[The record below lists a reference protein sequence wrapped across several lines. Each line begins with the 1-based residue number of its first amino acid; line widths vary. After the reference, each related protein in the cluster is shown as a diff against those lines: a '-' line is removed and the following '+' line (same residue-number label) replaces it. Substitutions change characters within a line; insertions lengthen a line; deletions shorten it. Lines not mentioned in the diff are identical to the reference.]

1 MKYQL
6 NYTKEQNN
14 CCKSHEKNLK
24 KKLNIR
30 EKEVNELKN
39 VFNTNISIKSQFSS
53 QGYDGKEEDNNSKEI
68 KEILPYEEN
77 NYNIMNKRQIK
88 PKSFSRIERKLIS
101 YNNNS
106 KRNLFQ
112 TNNSNKGYNT
122 NNKNISTMIYYNS
135 KNTNNSSKLKMKYK
149 YKTIANIFTGNSSK
163 RAKNDSS
170 IKINHHKIRPS
181 YYHSINS
188 FRGKKIDKS
197 DSKSLISRSKCIS
210 KSKSKIFLQEETNN
224 SKNHLVNTNKT
235 YINSYHNKSESENL
249 LNKNKIL
256 INYNTNIINTNVSIN
271 KVTIKQKMKDI
282 KKVIDEKI
290 KEITRNKKN
299 NIHRT
304 ISAIYEKRGNVQ
316 LLNDKIRTNRESSFR
331 HKASSHKLVIK
342 TKKNYDNGSNKYNSN
357 SFRRKL
363 QNFTLQHKNKKM
375 QKAKIKY
382 KNKSNSMF
390 NAKNK
395 SNEEINKNN
404 NKIFS
409 VQDSGSE
416 KLDGR
421 IYLNKNKIYKMIKIR
436 KHGSVGNINNKII
449 FKKNSILKNNDK
461 TILDQQHNVIM
472 TYRKNNNLNRIS
484 LFREKMSKNHSK
496 SKKKQI
502 DLNNNNKMNSSLS
515 KFSINKCLSNSNIS

>member
-1 MKYQL
+1 LKNQL

-14 CCKSHEKNLK
+14 CYKNSEKNLK

-39 VFNTNISIKSQFSS
+39 IFNTNISIKSQFSS

-68 KEILPYEEN
+68 KEIHPYEEN
-77 NYNIMNKRQIK
+77 NYNINKNKKQIK
-88 PKSFSRIERKLIS
+88 PKSLSRIEKKLSS

-122 NNKNISTMIYYNS
+122 NNKNISTIINYNS
-135 KNTNNSSKLKMKYK
+135 KNTSNSSKLKMEYK
-149 YKTIANIFTGNSSK
+149 YKAITNIFTGSSSK

-197 DSKSLISRSKCIS
+197 ESRSLISRSKGIS
-210 KSKSKIFLQEETNN
+210 KSKSKIFLQEESNN

-235 YINSYHNKSESENL
+235 YINSYQNKSESENL

-299 NIHRT
+299 NIHRS
-304 ISAIYEKRGNVQ
+304 ISAIYDKRRNVQ
-316 LLNDKIRTNRESSFR
+316 LFNDKIRTNRESSLR
-331 HKASSHKLVIK
+331 HKTGSHKLDIK
-342 TKKNYDNGSNKYNSN
+342 TKKYYDYGSNKYNSN

-363 QNFTLQHKNKKM
+363 QNFTLQHKNKNKKM
-375 QKAKIKY
+375 
-382 KNKSNSMF
+382 
-390 NAKNK
+390 
-395 SNEEINKNN
+395 
-404 NKIFS
+404 
-409 VQDSGSE
+409 
-416 KLDGR
+416 
-421 IYLNKNKIYKMIKIR
+421 
-436 KHGSVGNINNKII
+436 
-449 FKKNSILKNNDK
+449 
-461 TILDQQHNVIM
+461 
-472 TYRKNNNLNRIS
+472 
-484 LFREKMSKNHSK
+484 
-496 SKKKQI
+496 
-502 DLNNNNKMNSSLS
+502 
-515 KFSINKCLSNSNIS
+515 